1 MKKRIT
7 LKDVAREAGVS
18 YQTVSKVLKGQ
29 GTVSPETR
37 ARIQAVVQR
46 LGYRPNVRARDLRVQ
61 RSHLIG
67 YSWQP
72 EPPDLYNPILEKF
85 LQSLIEAAERRSHH
99 ILTFAWQQHSDRLDE
114 YRDLILSGRVD
125 GLILSSVDFD
135 DARIAYLLESRF
147 PFVAFGRAN
156 PDWDFAYVDV
166 DGGAGIRQA
175 TEHLL
180 SLGHRR
186 IGVLA
191 WPQTSRT
198 GEDRLQ
204 GYHAAMQQAG
214 LSPNPAWIARGE
226 NRVADGAAMARR
238 LLDAPADQRP
248 TALVCM
254 SDTLAIGAINAAR
267 NLGLTIG
274 RDVSITGFDD
284 TPLIQYIHP
293 PLTTVRQPIW
303 EVGERII
310 AMLFDMLDGSMPA
323 EHQILLPPRLIV
335 RQSTGEPAA
344 P

>member
-29 GTVSPETR
+29 GTVSPETE
-37 ARIQAVVQR
+37 ARIRAVVRR

-85 LQSLIEAAERRSHH
+85 LQSLIEAAEQRNHH
-99 ILTFAWQQHSDRLDE
+99 ILTFAWQQDHDRLEE
-114 YRDLILSGRVD
+114 YRNLILSGRID

-135 DARIAYLLESRF
+135 DARVAYLMDANF

-166 DGGAGIRQA
+166 DGGDGIRQA

-186 IGVLA
+186 IAVLG

-204 GYHAAMQQAG
+204 GYRAAMQQAG
-214 LSPNPAWIARGE
+214 LVPDPAWIARGE
-226 NRVADGAAMARR
+226 NRVAAGAEMAHR
-238 LLDAPADQRP
+238 LLNAPPARRP

-254 SDTLAIGAINAAR
+254 SDTLAIGAIHAAR
-267 NLGLTIG
+267 NLGMVVG

-303 EVGERII
+303 EVGQRII
-310 AMLFDMLDGSMPA
+310 AMLFDILDGDMPA

-335 RQSTGEPAA
+335 RQSTGEPVV